1 MNKIELGWTFGKVCV
16 PVARL
21 GRRVGWPCYTGGFL
35 KDWNEEGNHM
45 SPNSLLTAPRVAV
58 APALLTCHSAVKGA
72 GKASSAQTEVGVR
85 LPSYL
90 EMVSSIRGILST
102 VVPLHLLQNSHYSFP
117 LQKKLSSL
125 QERQKKLIHCF
136 GSEFVQYG
144 FQMIAK
150 INRHSEE
157 VTESLCTRKHFSKR
171 M

>member
-21 GRRVGWPCYTGGFL
+21 GQRVGWPCYVGGFL

-58 APALLTCHSAVKGA
+58 APALLTCQSAVKGA
-72 GKASSAQTEVGVR
+72 GEASSAQTEVGVL

-90 EMVSSIRGILST
+90 EMVSSLRGILST
-102 VVPLHLLQNSHYSFP
+102 VVPLHLLQNSHYSFS

-125 QERQKKLIHCF
+125 QERQKKLIHFC
-136 GSEFVQYG
+136 S
-144 FQMIAK
+144 IW
-150 INRHSEE
+150 
-157 VTESLCTRKHFSKR
+157 FSDDR
-171 M
+171 